1 MYKRLHL
8 IRITLLVQ
16 LQNLCTMMVCMKNKS
31 DDIELTLENRE
42 YQLINLKRLDNFRG
56 KKNIMLEKLEKN
68 KQIKNLGYKFH

>member
-1 MYKRLHL
+1 
-8 IRITLLVQ
+8 
-16 LQNLCTMMVCMKNKS
+16 MVCMKNKS

-56 KKNIMLEKLEKN
+56 KKNIMLEKIEKN